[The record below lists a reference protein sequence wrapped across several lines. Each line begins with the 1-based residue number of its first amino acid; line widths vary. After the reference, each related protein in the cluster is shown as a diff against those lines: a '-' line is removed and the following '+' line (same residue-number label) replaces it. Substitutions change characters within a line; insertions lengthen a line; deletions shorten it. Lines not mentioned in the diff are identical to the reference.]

1 MAEKSTRL
9 AEPPTASSARER
21 YEREFQ
27 GGHGHGAVFSKTMF
41 ASLEHRDFRL
51 LWFGNLA
58 AMFAMQM
65 QQVARGWLIITLTG
79 SAVDLA
85 LVLLSFMGPFFVL
98 SLMGGVM
105 ADRLRKKWVMV
116 IAQGFN
122 VVATAILAVI
132 IITDHASLSIFIFFG
147 IFNGAILAFS
157 MPARQ
162 AIIPEIVGEDN
173 LFNAM
178 ALSTASMNLSR
189 ILGPVLAGLVIGLTA
204 AGDSTSV
211 VGVGIVFFMI
221 AGFYVIS
228 VVTLAALHHEGQS
241 VMTERDSVMGDMR
254 NAVNYIRRSPLLIGL
269 LAMTFIPIVFGMPVQ
284 LLMPMFNRDVLGDN
298 ATTLGWLYGAM
309 GVGALIGSLVLA
321 GMGDVRHKGYI
332 LLGASVVWALFMG
345 LFSMSTSL
353 VVALPL
359 IALVGVA
366 STAFMALTWTLTQ
379 LVVAPEMRGRI
390 MSIVMMS
397 FGLMPIGVF
406 PMAFIADAIGIDI
419 ALLLGAIALAVATV
433 AVGVLMPSV
442 RRIDRGTGEEESESL
457 SEPVAVPSAQPQP
470 ELVRRGDG

>member
-1 MAEKSTRL
+1 M
-9 AEPPTASSARER
+9 
-21 YEREFQ
+21 
-27 GGHGHGAVFSKTMF
+27 
-41 ASLEHRDFRL
+41 
-51 LWFGNLA
+51 
-58 AMFAMQM
+58 
-65 QQVARGWLIITLTG
+65 
-79 SAVDLA
+79 
-85 LVLLSFMGPFFVL
+85 
-98 SLMGGVM
+98 
-105 ADRLRKKWVMV
+105 
-116 IAQGFN
+116 
-122 VVATAILAVI
+122 
-132 IITDHASLSIFIFFG
+132 
-147 IFNGAILAFS
+147 
-157 MPARQ
+157 
-162 AIIPEIVGEDN
+162 
-173 LFNAM
+173 
-178 ALSTASMNLSR
+178 
-189 ILGPVLAGLVIGLTA
+189 
-204 AGDSTSV
+204 